1 MNKLLNSILAIFAA
15 FALVGVWSLLPPQ
28 ETYLS
33 DLDVEVVSWFW
44 AEPQRDASSDGNSL
58 MIGERWF
65 ARGYGVH
72 ATTELKVAV
81 PSTAKAFITY
91 IGIDDEVGEE
101 VPSSVQF
108 LITGDGAAMYE
119 SPIMSATDPPR
130 RVFLNVEGVSELRL
144 IATDGGD
151 SPNHDHANWANARF
165 VSR

>member
-1 MNKLLNSILAIFAA
+1 MKNALSPLLAVLAA
-15 FALVGVWSLLPPQ
+15 FALVGAWSLLPPQ
-28 ETYLS
+28 DVFIS
-33 DLDVEVVSWFW
+33 DLEVEVVSWYW
-44 AEPQRDASSDGNSL
+44 AEPQRDASTDGNSL

-72 ATTELKVAV
+72 AATELKVPV

-108 LITGDGAAMYE
+108 IIIGDGATLYE
-119 SPIMSATDPPR
+119 SPMMVATDPPR
-130 RVFLNVEGVSELRL
+130 RVYLNVEGIAELRL

-151 SPNHDHANWANARF
+151 SPNHDHADWANARF
-165 VSR
+165 LSD